1 MKLALEE
8 LGLQKCYHMTPTILN
23 GGLEQSTLNSM
34 GKGLSDKK
42 SLIRCL
48 GIARGAVPCD
58 GLNS

>member
-42 SLIRCL
+42 SLISCL
-48 GIARGAVPCD
+48 GIAR
-58 GLNS
+58 